1 MKHTMIALTAFA
13 TCLAAAA
20 DDTVYTYTDGNNV
33 EWKYTIVSG
42 TNVRLGNLATL
53 TGDHTKESDV
63 QAISDDVTVDASTI
77 PWTFTNNGTDY
88 TVTEIAAAAFYNR
101 PNLVGTLCFPVTVK
115 ALGQRAFQKCDG
127 LTALTSLGGVTNLDY
142 YVFNESKNLRGN
154 FPDISGVSVL
164 GAGSFQM
171 AGQNGGMTG
180 TVRLNKNV
188 TTILQRTFR
197 NTCISGT
204 VLVSANVTSIGEMA
218 FNAASHLE
226 GAWIAGVPY
235 VTSGTQNYT
244 TANPANGLFGST
256 SANKLT
262 VFGPNTQP
270 TSGKSLTNIWAG
282 FGSDVNGILL
292 LPNNGKWDGFTLNS
306 PNATVDFYEF
316 AMELDEDRGLVKIKA
331 TTEDQLYQAL
341 KYAPKFKSVFGFDTK
356 ITTPAAVTFAS
367 GKITRELV
375 DAANATFD
383 ALKFSVKT
391 QTELNALLAAIPA
404 TEAIAIDTDGATED
418 MALDTLDREV
428 YVRLP
433 YGWKYQFK
441 RNGLIILFR

>member
-42 TNVRLGNLATL
+42 TNVRLGQSTEL
-53 TGDHTKESDV
+53 TGNIVNQNVK
-63 QAISDDVTVDASTI
+63 AIADDVTVDASTI

-88 TVTEIAAAAFYNR
+88 TVTEIAAAAFATR
-101 PNLVGTLCFPVTVK
+101 VNLVGTLCFPATLK
-115 ALGQRAFQKCDG
+115 AVGVRAFQGCSG
-127 LTALTSLGGVTNLDY
+127 LTALTSLGGVTNLY
-142 YVFNESKNLRGN
+142 EYAFNETKNLGGY
-154 FPDISGVSVL
+154 FPDISGVSVF
-164 GAGSFQM
+164 GDGPFQM

-180 TVRLNKNV
+180 TVRLNKNA
-188 TTILQRTFR
+188 TTVSTRMFGQTCLTGPILIPSNITSVR
-197 NTCISGT
+197 S
-204 VLVSANVTSIGEMA
+204 LV
-218 FNAASHLE
+218 FNEAKQLK
-226 GAWIAGVPY
+226 GVWIAGVPY
-235 VTSGTQNYT
+235 VASGTQT
-244 TANPANGLFGST
+244 KTAVLLTNVFRLNHE
-256 SANKLT
+256 NELT
-262 VFGPNTQP
+262 VFGPNTRP
-270 TSGKSLTNIWAG
+270 TSNSTLTSQWQNFGK
-282 FGSDVNGILL
+282 DVNGVVL
-292 LPNNGKWDGFTLNS
+292 LPNTAEWKDFTLNS
-306 PNATVDFYEF
+306 ANATVDFYDF

>member
-42 TNVRLGNLATL
+42 TNVRLGQSTEL
-53 TGDHTKESDV
+53 TGNIVNQNVK
-63 QAISDDVTVDASTI
+63 AIADDVTVDASTI

-88 TVTEIAAAAFYNR
+88 TVTEIAAAAFATR
-101 PNLVGTLCFPVTVK
+101 ANLVGTLRFPETVK
-115 ALGQRAFQKCDG
+115 VVGERAFQKCNG
-127 LTALTSLGGVTNLDY
+127 LTALTSLGGVTNLNSY
-142 YVFNESKNLRGN
+142 AFNECDNLGGF
-154 FPDISGVSVL
+154 FPDIARVSVF
-164 GAGSFQM
+164 GGGPFQYAGR
-171 AGQNGGMTG
+171 NGGMTG
-180 TVRLNKNV
+180 TVRLNKNATAV
-188 TTILQRTFR
+188 STRMFAGTYLTGTIL
-197 NTCISGT
+197 IPS
-204 VLVSANVTSIGEMA
+204 NVTSIRDLA
-218 FNAASHLE
+218 FNEAKLLK
-226 GAWIAGVPY
+226 GAWIAGLPY
-235 VTSGTQNYT
+235 VSSGTQPQTGVYLTNVFRYNN
-244 TANPANGLFGST
+244 ANE
-256 SANKLT
+256 LT
-262 VFGPNTQP
+262 VFGPNTRP
-270 TSGKSLTNIWAG
+270 TNDSTLTGQWQNFGK
-282 FGSDVNGILL
+282 DVNGVVL
-292 LPNNGKWDGFTLNS
+292 LPSNGKWDGFTLNS
-306 PNATVDFYEF
+306 PNATVDFYDF

-356 ITTPAAVTFAS
+356 ITTPSAVTFAS